1 MIKPT
6 RSFVLTYEGKKKVI
20 RINCWQL
27 KNTISLCVFIKK
39 ENYMEMKG
47 MKSHDY
53 HVVMQEIL
61 LLCLWNLLTKDYRM
75 ALIHLSRVFKEL
87 CSKIV
92 DLATMGDLKQDV
104 ALTLLLLE

>member
-1 MIKPT
+1 
-6 RSFVLTYEGKKKVI
+6 
-20 RINCWQL
+20 
-27 KNTISLCVFIKK
+27 
-39 ENYMEMKG
+39 MEMKG

-75 ALIHLSRVFKEL
+75 AFIHLSRVFKEL